1 MSDMMSQE
9 PKHSDLVSDTKVKS
23 AAYVRDWK
31 KRAHVTTQT
40 TLQTKSE
47 SFTAWV
53 LKQGWP
59 LAQMRT
65 WTSLCEKAK
74 YSHSGD
80 GSGDELKLLYQTLD
94 LADHLDVHPIGL
106 LTYARSEM
114 RLHDWTLEAIK
125 AVRDTLLQE
134 DEEAAEN
141 DSNGNSAGSDDE
153 TEVTDE
159 VLVCPGA
166 PQKKAR
172 TAHEDERPLDIK
184 SYLNGEPTQ
193 LEKDFDADVDDK
205 LELTY
210 EQ

>member
-1 MSDMMSQE
+1 MSDMMSE
-9 PKHSDLVSDTKVKS
+9 GPKHSELVSDAKNKS

-31 KRAHVTTQT
+31 KRAHVATQS

-47 SFTAWV
+47 AFTAWV
-53 LKQGWP
+53 LTQGWA
-59 LAQMRT
+59 LRDMRV

-74 YSHSGD
+74 YSQAGAVP
-80 GSGDELKLLYQTLD
+80 GDELKLLCETLD
-94 LADHLDVHPIGL
+94 FADHLDVHPIGL
-106 LTYARSEM
+106 ICYARAEM
-114 RLHDWTLEAIK
+114 RLMDWTLEAVK
-125 AVRDTLLQE
+125 AVRETLLQE
-134 DEEAAEN
+134 DEADEK